1 MKKLSQHLTSA
12 YIEAMNTLSGKKS
25 RQCIVVYVESYDD
38 IFFWSN
44 LLRPLE
50 TDRVYF
56 EVMLPSRTSL
66 CKGKK
71 IALSNDLGE
80 RLGRCMIACVDAD
93 YDYLMQGATLT
104 SETVC
109 RNPYVFHTYAY
120 AIENFQCYAPAL
132 QHVCVMA
139 TLNDRHLFDFE
150 NFLTRYSEIVW
161 PLFVW
166 NVWAY
171 RYGVYKQFSMLDF
184 YHIVQLKEINYYHP
198 EQTLDHLRRLVN
210 AKISRLQAQFPQ
222 GKTTYKPLRTEMLNL
237 GLTPQTTYLYMRGHD
252 IFDGIVTP
260 LLGGICEMLRRER
273 EREIRKFAEHNVQM
287 QNELSAYQNATA
299 SIEEMLRK
307 HTAYMDCP
315 LYQRVQNDIRQWLAL
330 RQTPAPDTAVNQAA
344 EPIGPKQPQT
354 TLQPTTQSQ
363 PKPQPQ
369 SEKQT
374 AKHKK
379 KKKKA
384 KKPNAASQSSPQKA
398 V

>member
-150 NFLTRYSEIVW
+150 NFLARYSEIVW

-260 LLGGICEMLRRER
+260 LLGE
-273 EREIRKFAEHNVQM
+273 FA
-287 QNELSAYQNATA
+287 
-299 SIEEMLRK
+299 K
-307 HTAYMDCP
+307 CC
-315 LYQRVQNDIRQWLAL
+315 
-330 RQTPAPDTAVNQAA
+330 
-344 EPIGPKQPQT
+344 
-354 TLQPTTQSQ
+354 
-363 PKPQPQ
+363 
-369 SEKQT
+369 
-374 AKHKK
+374 
-379 KKKKA
+379 
-384 KKPNAASQSSPQKA
+384 AASANAKYANSLNTMCRCRTSYRPIRMPQLLSRKCFA
-398 V
+398 NTPPIWTVRFTSACKTTSGNGWH

>member
-1 MKKLSQHLTSA
+1 
-12 YIEAMNTLSGKKS
+12 
-25 RQCIVVYVESYDD
+25 
-38 IFFWSN
+38 
-44 LLRPLE
+44 
-50 TDRVYF
+50 
-56 EVMLPSRTSL
+56 
-66 CKGKK
+66 
-71 IALSNDLGE
+71 
-80 RLGRCMIACVDAD
+80 
-93 YDYLMQGATLT
+93 
-104 SETVC
+104 
-109 RNPYVFHTYAY
+109 
-120 AIENFQCYAPAL
+120 
-132 QHVCVMA
+132 
-139 TLNDRHLFDFE
+139 
-150 NFLTRYSEIVW
+150 
-161 PLFVW
+161 
-166 NVWAY
+166 
-171 RYGVYKQFSMLDF
+171 
-184 YHIVQLKEINYYHP
+184 
-198 EQTLDHLRRLVN
+198 
-210 AKISRLQAQFPQ
+210 
-222 GKTTYKPLRTEMLNL
+222 MLNL

-344 EPIGPKQPQT
+344 EPIGPKQSQT